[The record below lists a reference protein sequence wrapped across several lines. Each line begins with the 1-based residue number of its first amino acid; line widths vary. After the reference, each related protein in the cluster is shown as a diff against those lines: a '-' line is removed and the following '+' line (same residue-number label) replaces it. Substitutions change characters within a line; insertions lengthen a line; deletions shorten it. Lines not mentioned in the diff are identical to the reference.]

1 MTFLDSSD
9 SLSPMLW
16 LTTLPSPLR
25 PVGWGISP
33 PETACDALCGAV
45 WRERC
50 WSAVL
55 YVSAFAL
62 SEVEREG
69 ETDGAVWSAIARFE
83 GEREG
88 EKVSE

>member
-1 MTFLDSSD
+1 MTSLDSSV

-16 LTTLPSPLR
+16 PMTLLSPLG

-55 YVSAFAL
+55 YVSAL

-69 ETDGAVWSAIARFE
+69 EMDGAVWSAIARFE